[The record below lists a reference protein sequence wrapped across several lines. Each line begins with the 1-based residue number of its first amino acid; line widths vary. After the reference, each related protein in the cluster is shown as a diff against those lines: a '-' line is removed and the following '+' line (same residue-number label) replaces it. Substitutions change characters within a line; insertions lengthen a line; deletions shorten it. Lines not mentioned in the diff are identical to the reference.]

1 MSKWQRDA
9 MVDEMDATERFS
21 GSGDGRTLRGMTET
35 DQGSALVTVVFVDIE
50 GSTALVDRLGDEAG
64 TEAVGAQLSAVRERI
79 EPYGGREVKS
89 LGDGLML
96 TFSSPRLAVSFALAS
111 QRALAGTTPRVR
123 IGINTGEVLAAGGDP
138 VGGAVNA
145 AARIAARADGSEVL
159 VSEVVRQLVGS
170 APAVRFVDRGRCGL
184 KGFPDRWHL
193 YAAVDQRAG
202 GLVGLT
208 R

>member
-21 GSGDGRTLRGMTET
+21 GSSDGRTLRGMTGT
-35 DQGSALVTVVFVDIE
+35 DPGSALVTVVFVDIE

-64 TEAVGAQLSAVRERI
+64 TAAVGAQLSAVRERI

-89 LGDGLML
+89 PGDGLTL

-145 AARIAARADGSEVL
+145 PARIAARADGGEVL

-170 APAVRFVDRGRCGL
+170 APAVRFVDRGRCRL
-184 KGFPDRWHL
+184 KGSPI
-193 YAAVDQRAG
+193 
-202 GLVGLT
+202 VGT
-208 R
+208 STPPSTNEPGVSSG